1 MHIILALVLKNIT
14 PIFFLPFSFTFLCLV
29 SCTDDTPKTE
39 PSAPVEKK
47 IAPVAKTIIKKEKLD
62 FPVVYVEELDQ
73 SQEFYK
79 EQHET
84 SFSFVREKNWF
95 SYTPEKKGILTKILL
110 LENQITSH
118 LTIMVIQCKDLYVR
132 QSEKVQ
138 NLVIGNFL
146 EMIL

>member
-1 MHIILALVLKNIT
+1 MT
-14 PIFFLPFSFTFLCLV
+14 P
-29 SCTDDTPKTE
+29 PKQNHRL
-39 PSAPVEKK
+39 SKK
-47 IAPVAKTIIKKEKLD
+47 ITPVAKTIIKKEKLD

-110 LENQITSH
+110 FGKPNSSH
-118 LTIMVIQCKDLYVR
+118 LTIR
-132 QSEKVQ
+132 
-138 NLVIGNFL
+138 
-146 EMIL
+146 

>member
-1 MHIILALVLKNIT
+1 M
-14 PIFFLPFSFTFLCLV
+14 
-29 SCTDDTPKTE
+29 
-39 PSAPVEKK
+39 
-47 IAPVAKTIIKKEKLD
+47 
-62 FPVVYVEELDQ
+62 YVEELDQ

-118 LTIMVIQCKDLYVR
+118 LTIMVIQCKDLYVKAILKR
-132 QSEKVQ
+132 VQ

>member
-1 MHIILALVLKNIT
+1 MT
-14 PIFFLPFSFTFLCLV
+14 P
-29 SCTDDTPKTE
+29 PKQNHQRL
-39 PSAPVEKK
+39 SKK
-47 IAPVAKTIIKKEKLD
+47 KLLQLLKTIIKKEKLD

-95 SYTPEKKGILTKILL
+95 SYRPEKKVSLPKFYF

-118 LTIMVIQCKDLYVR
+118 LTIMVIQCKDLYA
-132 QSEKVQ
+132 KAT
-138 NLVIGNFL
+138 
-146 EMIL
+146 